1 MDVNKQWEIVKEDD
15 KEEEE
20 DSVATLPIT
29 DLEGETAPLFDSEG

>member
-20 DSVATLPIT
+20 SVATLPIT